1 MWQIVVWIG
10 LQIVSYL
17 LTPKATSNQS
27 SVAPGEVEAT
37 TVDSSGPVPVLFG
50 TRLISTPNCVWYGD
64 VGTTPIRSCSGG
76 GKK

>member
-1 MWQIVVWIG
+1 MWQVVIWIG
-10 LQIVSYL
+10 LQVLSYL
-17 LTPKATSNQS
+17 LTPRSTSNQS
-27 SVAPGEVEAT
+27 NVTPGEVEAT

-64 VGTTPIRSCSGG
+64 VGTTPIRACSGG

>member
-1 MWQIVVWIG
+1 MWQLVVWIG

-17 LTPKATSNQS
+17 LAPKTAAQSNVTP
-27 SVAPGEVEAT
+27 GDVEAT

-50 TRLISTPNCVWYGD
+50 TRLMASPNCIWYGD
-64 VGTTPIRSCSGG
+64 VGTTPIQSCGG